1 MNLIG
6 NKAAKCIRKNTTA
19 PTTPSE
25 HKELEP
31 FIKELSTSEYGLD
44 NKMESKKQTL
54 KTEQNIASEFE
65 SKCPNCIRLR
75 TEIDYLRSQL
85 LECET
90 LMDRKSV
97 EKINFV

>member
-1 MNLIG
+1 
-6 NKAAKCIRKNTTA
+6 
-19 PTTPSE
+19 
-25 HKELEP
+25 
-31 FIKELSTSEYGLD
+31 
-44 NKMESKKQTL
+44 MESKKQTL

-65 SKCPNCIRLR
+65 PKCPNCIRLR
-75 TEIDYLRSQL
+75 TEIDYLRAQL